1 MADVTYSRIIMW
13 QEISKIGKKLVDHGL
28 VESHFGNISVRI
40 GNKML
45 ITRSGSALDEITEN
59 SVVEVELEGTSGL
72 DMIASSE
79 AIVHREIYKNTSA
92 LAIIH
97 AHCQFAVT
105 LSLLADFDSDS
116 DFIVPVDS
124 EGQYFLHEV
133 PIVKGGIGTSQLAK
147 NTACALAEHKG
158 AIIYSHGTFATG
170 KILEEA
176 YVVTTQIEHSCAI
189 KYRYD
194 MARK

>member
-105 LSLLADFDSDS
+105 LSLLADFESDS

-133 PIVKGGIGTSQLAK
+133 PIVKGGIGTPQLAK
-147 NTACALAEHKG
+147 NTARALAEHKG

>member
-133 PIVKGGIGTSQLAK
+133 PIVKGGIGTPQLAK
-147 NTACALAEHKG
+147 NTARALAEHKG